1 MEAPK
6 IPSFFKNVKT
16 QPKKFKFRSPYYEP
30 VNENLREVK
39 ERVEDEVQ
47 SKSSGDLRKKKITF
61 KKQTRKQM
69 RTSHYKWAMIRTFII
84 GIILVY
90 LLYRGILWAETTD
103 FSKILDTFKDA

>member
-16 QPKKFKFRSPYYEP
+16 QPKKFKFRSPYYKP

-39 ERVEDEVQ
+39 KRVEDEVQ
-47 SKSSGDLRKKKITF
+47 SKSSGDHRKKKITF
-61 KKQTRKQM
+61 KKETRKQM
-69 RTSHYKWAMIRTFII
+69 RTSHYKWAMIRTVII
-84 GIILVY
+84 GVILVY